1 MNINIDELS
10 KLAFE
15 EVQKELNAKENAIQE
30 EAKVP
35 IIVEEII
42 QNDGIKISENNEK
55 STISE
60 YEKAY
65 LKKIRERIL
74 VLFEALNAKQDDE
87 SLEQKV
93 EITISFIEFLLASIE
108 DRIKD

>member
-30 EAKVP
+30 EAKAP

-42 QNDGIKISENNEK
+42 QNDDIKISENNEK

>member
-30 EAKVP
+30 EAKAP

-42 QNDGIKISENNEK
+42 QNDDIKISENNEK
-55 STISE
+55 STISK

-93 EITISFIEFLLASIE
+93 EITIGFIEFLLASIE